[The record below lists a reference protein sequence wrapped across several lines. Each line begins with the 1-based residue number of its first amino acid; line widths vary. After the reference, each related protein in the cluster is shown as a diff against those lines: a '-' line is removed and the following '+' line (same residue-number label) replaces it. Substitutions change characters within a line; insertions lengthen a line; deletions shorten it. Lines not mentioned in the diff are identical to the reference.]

1 MPQSRW
7 IAAGIAVLLVIV
19 VGGYVAY
26 DQVLRGD
33 TVAPLSFA
41 TPTPVGSSTA
51 SGSADSSSGSGA
63 IASTQPG
70 SSASA
75 ADLAGT
81 WSVGYGSVVGYRV
94 REKLASLPAQSDA
107 VGRTSSVT
115 GQATVEAS
123 GSAVR
128 VTTAQFRA
136 DVTTLTSDRDM
147 RDRRIHTMGLESD
160 TYPTASF
167 TLTSPVEV
175 PAAALSGATV
185 DVTLAGDVEIHGTK
199 KAVSIPA
206 KAVHTADG
214 IQVLG
219 SLTFPFSDFGMTPP
233 SIGGFVSVE
242 NDATLEFLIALQ
254 RAS

>member
-1 MPQSRW
+1 MTQSRW
-7 IAAGIAVLLVIV
+7 IATALSAIIVVV

-33 TVAPLSFA
+33 TVAPLAFA
-41 TPTPVGSSTA
+41 TPGPSTA
-51 SGSADSSSGSGA
+51 TSGA
-63 IASTQPG
+63 DPSSDAA
-70 SSASA
+70 SASGALTSTDPGTSVTA

-81 WSVGYGSVVGYRV
+81 WTIGDGSVVGYRV

-107 VGRTSSVT
+107 VGRTSSIT
-115 GQATVEAS
+115 GQATLEAS
-123 GSAVR
+123 ADAVR
-128 VTTAQFRA
+128 VSAAQFQA

-160 TYPTASF
+160 TYPTATFS
-167 TLTSPVEV
+167 LSAPVDV
-175 PAAALSGATV
+175 PAQALTGETV
-185 DVTLAGDVEIHGTK
+185 DVTLTGDLELHGVTK
-199 KAVSIPA
+199 SVSIPA
-206 KAVHTADG
+206 SAVHTADG

-242 NDATLEFLIALQ
+242 DDATLEFLVVLTK
-254 RAS
+254 S

>member
-1 MPQSRW
+1 MTHTRW
-7 IAAGIAVLLVIV
+7 IVAGIVGVLVIL

-33 TVAPLSFA
+33 TVAPLTFA
-41 TPTPVGSSTA
+41 TPTPGGGSANPNSSADATA
-51 SGSADSSSGSGA
+51 SGSL
-63 IASTQPG
+63 ASTQPG
-70 SSASA
+70 TSTNAG
-75 ADLAGT
+75 DLAGT
-81 WSVGYGSVVGYRV
+81 WTIGDGSVVGYRV

-107 VGRTSSVT
+107 VGSTSSVT
-115 GQATVEAS
+115 GQATLEAS
-123 GSAVR
+123 GDTVR
-128 VTTAQFRA
+128 VAAAQFQA

-147 RDRRIHTMGLESD
+147 RDRRIHSMGLESD

-167 TLTSPVEV
+167 TLTSPVDV
-175 PAAALSGATV
+175 PAAALTGATV
-185 DVTLAGDVEIHGTK
+185 DVTLAGDLEIHGTK

-219 SLTFPFSDFGMTPP
+219 SLTFPFSDYGMTPP

-242 NDATLEFLIALQ
+242 DNATLEFLIALQ
-254 RAS
+254 KG

>member
-1 MPQSRW
+1 MTQTRW
-7 IAAGIAVLLVIV
+7 LTAGIVTVLVIL

-33 TVAPLSFA
+33 TVAPLGFA
-41 TPTPVGSSTA
+41 TPNPNASA
-51 SGSADSSSGSGA
+51 SGTGIGASGSGA
-63 IASTQPG
+63 LGSTEPG
-70 SSASA
+70 ASASA
-75 ADLAGT
+75 ADLAGS
-81 WSVGYGSVVGYRV
+81 WSLGDGSVVGYRV

-115 GQATVEAS
+115 GQATIEAA
-123 GSAVR
+123 GATVR
-128 VTTAQFRA
+128 VTAAQFQA
-136 DVTTLTSDRDM
+136 DVTTLKSDRDM

-167 TLTSPVEV
+167 TLSGPIDV
-175 PAAALSGATV
+175 PAAALTGATV
-185 DVTLAGDVEIHGTK
+185 DVTLAGDLEIHGVK
-199 KAVSIPA
+199 KAVTIPA

-219 SLTFPFSDFGMTPP
+219 SLTFPFSDYGMTPP

-242 NDATLEFLIALQ
+242 NDATLEFLIALKTG
-254 RAS
+254 

>member
-1 MPQSRW
+1 MTQTRW
-7 IAAGIAVLLVIV
+7 IAAGIAAVLVIL
-19 VGGYVAY
+19 VGGYIAY

-33 TVAPLSFA
+33 TVAPLNFA
-41 TPTPVGSSTA
+41 TPTPNGSSGSVGTDPGA
-51 SGSADSSSGSGA
+51 SGSGGL
-63 IASTQPG
+63 ASTEPG

-81 WSVGYGSVVGYRV
+81 WSVGDGSVVGYRV

-115 GQATVEAS
+115 GQVTIEAS

-128 VTTAQFRA
+128 VTAAQFQA
-136 DVTTLTSDRDM
+136 DVTTLASDRDM

-167 TLTSPVEV
+167 TLTSPVDV
-175 PAAALSGATV
+175 PAEALTGATV
-185 DVTLAGDVEIHGTK
+185 DVTLKGDLEIHGTK

-242 NDATLEFLIALQ
+242 NDATLEFLMALKKT
-254 RAS
+254 

>member
-1 MPQSRW
+1 MSQTRW
-7 IAAGIAVLLVIV
+7 IAAAIVAVLVIL

-41 TPTPVGSSTA
+41 TPTPGGSSAA
-51 SGSADSSSGSGA
+51 SGSGDAASDSGA
-63 IASTQPG
+63 IASTEPG
-70 SSASA
+70 SSATA

-81 WSVGYGSVVGYRV
+81 WSVGDGSVVGYRV

-115 GQATVEAS
+115 GQATIDGS
-123 GSAVR
+123 GNTVR
-128 VTTAQFRA
+128 VTTAQFQA

-167 TLTSPVEV
+167 TLTSPVDV
-175 PAAALSGATV
+175 PAEALTGATV
-185 DVTLAGDVEIHGTK
+185 DVTLTGDLEIHGTK
-199 KAVSIPA
+199 KSVTIPA
-206 KAVHTADG
+206 QAVHTADG

-219 SLTFPFSDFGMTPP
+219 SLTFPFADFGMTPP

-242 NDATLEFLIALQ
+242 DDATLEFLISL
-254 RAS
+254 RKS

>member
-1 MPQSRW
+1 MTQSRW
-7 IAAGIAVLLVIV
+7 IAAGIAAVLLIL

-33 TVAPLSFA
+33 SVAPLGFA
-41 TPTPVGSSTA
+41 TPNPNASTSTGGGTPGA
-51 SGSADSSSGSGA
+51 SGSGA
-63 IASTQPG
+63 LASTEPG
-70 SSASA
+70 ASAAA

-81 WSVGYGSVVGYRV
+81 WSVGDGSVVGYRV

-115 GQATVEAS
+115 GQATIEAAG
-123 GSAVR
+123 GSVR
-128 VTTAQFRA
+128 VTAAQFEA
-136 DVTTLTSDRDM
+136 DVTTLTSDREM

-160 TYPTASF
+160 SYPTASF
-167 TLTSPVEV
+167 TLTSPVDV
-175 PAAALSGATV
+175 PAAAVTGASVDVNLSG
-185 DVTLAGDVEIHGTK
+185 DLEIHGVRKSVT
-199 KAVSIPA
+199 IPA

-214 IQVLG
+214 VQVLG

-254 RAS
+254 KS

>member
-1 MPQSRW
+1 MTQTRW
-7 IAAGIAVLLVIV
+7 LGAGIIAVLVIL

-33 TVAPLSFA
+33 TVAPLGFA
-41 TPTPVGSSTA
+41 TATPGG
-51 SGSADSSSGSGA
+51 GSADPNASTDPGGSGA
-63 IASTQPG
+63 LASPEPGASTT
-70 SSASA
+70 A

-81 WSVGYGSVVGYRV
+81 WTVGEGSVVGYRV

-115 GQATVEAS
+115 GQTTIEA
-123 GSAVR
+123 GGDTVR
-128 VTTAQFRA
+128 VTAARFQA
-136 DVTTLTSDRDM
+136 DVSTLTSDRDM

-160 TYPTASF
+160 SFPTATF
-167 TLTSPVEV
+167 TLTTAIGV
-175 PAAALSGATV
+175 PAEALTGATV
-185 DVTLAGDVEIHGTK
+185 DVTLTGDLELHGVK
-199 KAVSIPA
+199 KAVSIPSR
-206 KAVHTADG
+206 AVHTAQG

-254 RAS
+254 KS

>member
-1 MPQSRW
+1 MTQTRW
-7 IAAGIAVLLVIV
+7 ITAGIVAVLVIL
-19 VGGYVAY
+19 VGGYIAY

-41 TPTPVGSSTA
+41 TPAPGGSSTP
-51 SGSADSSSGSGA
+51 DSSTGSVSGSGA
-63 IASTQPG
+63 LASTDPG
-70 SSASA
+70 ASASA

-81 WSVGYGSVVGYRV
+81 WSVGDGSVVGYRV

-115 GQATVEAS
+115 GQATLETS
-123 GSAVR
+123 GGSIRVSA
-128 VTTAQFRA
+128 AQFEA
-136 DVTTLTSDRDM
+136 DVTTLASDRDM

-160 TYPTASF
+160 TYPNASF
-167 TLTSPVEV
+167 TLTSPVDV
-175 PAAALSGATV
+175 PAEALTGASV
-185 DVTLAGDVEIHGTK
+185 DVTLTGDLEIHGTK
-199 KAVSIPA
+199 KSVSIPA

-219 SLTFPFSDFGMTPP
+219 SLTFPFADFGMTPP

-242 NDATLEFLIALQ
+242 NDATLEFLIVLTKG
-254 RAS
+254 